1 MPGTPTPSHDSRAP
15 FFSVIL
21 CTYNRATLL
30 PRALDSLIAQTDA
43 GWELIL
49 VDDGSTDNTAEVIRD
64 WIAQHP
70 QAAVVHIHHTNI
82 GLAASRNVGAGAASG
97 EWLTFLDSDDF
108 YAPEHLAARRRVLEQ
123 HPAVDFLHGGVT
135 VIGDPYVADKDNPDQ
150 LIHLDECLIDATVFI
165 RRAAFLALG
174 GIPLVPYAPANAFH
188 QRVLA
193 AGLTVMKTDQPTYI
207 YDRTTPDSICTI
219 VGQGGVAALEAFRR
233 GEPLADTTGAGSEA
247 G

>member
-1 MPGTPTPSHDSRAP
+1 MPDSPTTPPHRAP

-21 CTYNRATLL
+21 CSYNRAALL
-30 PRALDSLIAQTDA
+30 PRALDSLIAQTETN
-43 GWELIL
+43 WELVL
-49 VDDGSTDNTAEVIRD
+49 VDDGSTDNTATVIRA

-70 QAAVVHIHHTNI
+70 EAAVVHIHHANQGLARSRNI
-82 GLAASRNVGAGAASG
+82 GVDAASG
-97 EWLTFLDSDDF
+97 EWITFLDSDDY
-108 YAPEHLAARRRVLEQ
+108 YAPQHLASRRRVLDA
-123 HPAVDFLHGGVT
+123 HPAVDFLHGGVE

-165 RRAAFLALG
+165 RRAHFLALG

-193 AGLTVMKTDQPTYI
+193 AGLTVRKTDLPTYV

-219 VGQGGVAALEAFRR
+219 VEQGGIAALDAFRR
-233 GEPLADTTGAGSEA
+233 GETPNK
-247 G
+247 